1 MLRWIIN
8 KRLDA
13 EEDKLGESM
22 DYLRYVNGK
31 SPAAMLRFAAI
42 VPFANSRKT
51 LPADAW
57 YAAQIVALQHADCG
71 PCLQIGVSL
80 ARKDGVDVSIIEHIL
95 SGNWSA
101 LPPQLTTI
109 CQFTKDAVAD
119 KFASDELRQ
128 QIIDQYGEKGL
139 IELAFAIA
147 AAAIPPTVKR
157 VLGFSRSC
165 SAVEI
170 RT

>member
-13 EEDKLGESM
+13 EENNLGESM
-22 DYLRYVNGK
+22 DYLRYINGN
-31 SPAAMLRFAAI
+31 SPSTMLRFAAI
-42 VPFANSRKT
+42 GPFANSRKK

-57 YAAQIVALQHADCG
+57 YAAQLVTLQHEDCG
-71 PCLQIGVSL
+71 PCLQIGVNL
-80 ARKDGVDVSIIEHIL
+80 ARKDGVEASLIENIL
-95 SGNWSA
+95 NGTWAA
-101 LPPQLTTI
+101 LTPQLRTV
-109 CQFTKDAVAD
+109 CQFTKDAVTD
-119 KFASDELRQ
+119 RIASDELRQ
-128 QIIDQYGEKGL
+128 RIIDQYGEKEL

-165 SAVEI
+165 AAVEI